1 MLKFID
7 ARCRLGVP
15 AVQKEGT
22 PYQTDEILEVMDRCH
37 IAQAIAYTATDG
49 TDPHQDNRELLRLTE
64 GNPRFLRQWQAMPSV
79 LGDFPQ
85 PEALIAEMKA
95 NGVTSLRLSPKTC
108 GFSLAPFCIGKLM
121 DAVAECRIPI
131 FLDMETDVDPKTMYT
146 LCQTYPNVNFV
157 FCKPAYGW
165 NRVIAG
171 VAETCPN
178 FHVGAG
184 NYLVHGGI
192 KLFCQ
197 DYSAEKLIFDTG
209 LPESCATSAVPLICF
224 ADISQEEK
232 ELIAHGNI
240 EHLLGEV
247 RL

>member
-7 ARCRLGVP
+7 ARCRLGIP
-15 AVQKEGT
+15 ATQKEGT
-22 PYQTDEILEVMDRCH
+22 PYRTDEIIEVMDRCH
-37 IAQAIAYTATDG
+37 IEKAIAYTAPDPA
-49 TDPHQDNRELLRLTE
+49 DPHAGNRELLRLTE
-64 GNPRFLRQWQAMPSV
+64 GNPRFLRQWQAIPSATGEF
-79 LGDFPQ
+79 LQ
-85 PEALIAEMKA
+85 PEALLAEMKA
-95 NGVTSLRLSPKTC
+95 NHVTSLRLSPITC
-108 GFSLAPFCIGKLM
+108 RFSMEPYCVGKLM
-121 DAVAECRIPI
+121 NAAADCHIPV
-131 FLDMETDVDPKTMYT
+131 FLDLETELDPKTMYN
-146 LCQTYPNVNFV
+146 LCQTYPDVNFV

-197 DYSAEKLIFDTG
+197 HYGAKQLVFDTG
-209 LPESCATSAVPLICF
+209 LPVSCATSAVPLICY

-240 EHLLGEV
+240 ERLLDGV
-247 RL
+247 CL